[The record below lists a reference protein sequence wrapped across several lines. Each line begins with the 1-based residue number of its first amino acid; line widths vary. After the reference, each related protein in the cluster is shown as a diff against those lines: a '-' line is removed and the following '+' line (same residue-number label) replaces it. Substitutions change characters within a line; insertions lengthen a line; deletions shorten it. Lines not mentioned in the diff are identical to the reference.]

1 MESPPDK
8 KQSSLN
14 IEEEDK
20 ENEEDKKEKENI
32 NTRFIIKSKSS
43 ELKSTIRRNSLDLN
57 KIKINSKNKTTNI
70 IPKTYTYISEEAI
83 IPKLRNTNSMKKLR
97 PKKIKEIA
105 IETKKE
111 NIKIN
116 ERSDYIF
123 KSIIKIRK
131 ETSRPQ
137 LLDEQWYYEKILLD
151 YNTIDFTCKIIIIIF
166 IYSNRRNV
174 F

>member
-8 KQSSLN
+8 NLNLLN
-14 IEEEDK
+14 IQEDKKNEEE
-20 ENEEDKKEKENI
+20 NKEKENI
-32 NTRFIIKSKSS
+32 NTQIIVKNNSS
-43 ELKSTIRRNSLDLN
+43 ELTKTKRRNSLDLN
-57 KIKINSKNKTTNI
+57 TFKINSKNDIANI
-70 IPKTYTYISEEAI
+70 IPKIYNNISENAI
-83 IPKLRNTNSMKKLR
+83 IPKIKNNSMKKLR
-97 PKKIKEIA
+97 PKLINEMT

-111 NIKIN
+111 NKKIN
-116 ERSDYIF
+116 ERNDYIF